1 MAKQVAPENVVGR
14 DKLIGRI
21 WKAIDQGSVV
31 FTAERRIGKTTVLK
45 KMQAESPPNKVV
57 LYADL
62 EKVDS
67 PTRFVEV
74 VLTDLKNYQSKK
86 AAIGRWLGG
95 LVESIGGTEIGGVIK
110 IPPQQ
115 KKGWQSIL
123 EKILTDT
130 CNHQTNQQIV
140 FLWDEVPY
148 MLQKIDALEEKSG
161 STDNSSLAILDSL
174 RAMRNENDN
183 LRMIFTGSVGLHHVL
198 RDLRGQDYASQP
210 TNDMEKVEIGPL
222 ALEDAATLAR
232 NLLGQEAVTCDSQ
245 EPVIAKIV
253 ELTDAVPFYIH
264 RVVTRMTLLESTVT
278 PKDVEV
284 LVQRQLVD
292 DSDPWEMEHFRE
304 RLKIYYRHNLP
315 DADGNSIPAASLAGV
330 LLDFLAL
337 APSPRSIDQCYA
349 DLRSKVRIDN
359 RDDVV
364 QLLKSLAQDH
374 YLVRD
379 EKGRYRFRF
388 PLVQRWWRTAQ
399 GLEGTKK

>member
-14 DKLIGRI
+14 DKLIGQI
-21 WKAIDQGSVV
+21 WKAIERGSVV

-45 KMQAESPPNKVV
+45 KMQAEAPPGKVV

-74 VLTDLKNYQSKK
+74 VLTDLRNYLSNRGS
-86 AAIGRWLGG
+86 IGRWLGG
-95 LVESIGGTEIGGVIK
+95 LIESIGGVEIGGVIK
-110 IPPQQ
+110 IPQQQ
-115 KKGWQSIL
+115 KKDWQSIL
-123 EKILTDT
+123 EKVLADA
-130 CNHQTNQQIV
+130 CNHQAEQQIV

-148 MLQKIDALEEKSG
+148 MLQKIDAVEEKSG
-161 STDNSSLAILDSL
+161 SADNSSLAILDSL
-174 RAMRNENDN
+174 RAMRNEHPN

-198 RDLRGQDYASQP
+198 RDLRGQSFASQP
-210 TNDMEKVEIGPL
+210 TNDMEKIPIGPL
-222 ALEDAATLAR
+222 APEDAATLAG
-232 NLLGQEAVTCDSQ
+232 NLVAREKVECDSPEAV
-245 EPVIAKIV
+245 IARIV

-264 RVVTRMTLLESTVT
+264 RVVARVARLESAATS
-278 PKDVEV
+278 KDVTT
-284 LVQRQLVD
+284 LVKQQLVD

-304 RLKIYYRHNLP
+304 RLKIYYRHDLP
-315 DADGNSIPAASLAGV
+315 DADGNGLPAASLARL

-337 APSPRSIDQCYA
+337 ASSARTIDECDA
-349 DLRSKVRIDN
+349 DLRSKVRLAD

-379 EKGRYRFRF
+379 SRGRYRFRF
-388 PLVQRWWRTAQ
+388 PLVQRWWRLAQ
-399 GLEGTKK
+399 GLERGKK

>member
-14 DKLIGRI
+14 DRLIAQI
-21 WKAIDQGSVV
+21 WKAIDRGSVV

-45 KMQAESPPNKVV
+45 KMEADPAKGKVV

-74 VLTDLKNYQSKK
+74 VLTDLKEYLGKK
-86 AAIGRWLGG
+86 AIVEGWLSKLIG
-95 LVESIGGTEIGGVIK
+95 SIEGTEIGGVIK
-110 IPPQQ
+110 IPQQQ
-115 KKGWQSIL
+115 KKGWQPIL
-123 EKILTDT
+123 EKVLTDA
-130 CNHQTNQQIV
+130 CKHQTDQQLV

-148 MLQKIDALEEKSG
+148 MLQKISALEEKAG

-174 RAMRNENDN
+174 RAMRNENPN

-198 RDLRGQDYASQP
+198 SDLRGEDYASQP

-222 ALEDAATLAR
+222 APEHASALAK
-232 NLLGQEAVTCDSQ
+232 NLTAQEGIQCDSQ
-245 EPVIAKIV
+245 DAVVERIV

-264 RVVTRMTLLESTVT
+264 RVVTRMAMYEAVVT
-278 PKDVEV
+278 PAVVETEIRKH
-284 LVQRQLVD
+284 LTS

-304 RLKIYYRHNLP
+304 RLKIYYGEQIK
-315 DADGNSIPAASLAGV
+315 DADGNDIPAALVARS

-337 APSPRSIDQCYA
+337 VAEPQSIDHCHA
-349 DLRSKVRIDN
+349 DLKSRVRFEN

-364 QLLKSLAQDH
+364 QLLKSLARDH
-374 YLVRD
+374 YLTRD
-379 EKGRYRFRF
+379 DAGRYRFRF
-388 PLVQRWWRTAQ
+388 PLVQKWWRLAQ
-399 GLEGTKK
+399 GLEIPEG